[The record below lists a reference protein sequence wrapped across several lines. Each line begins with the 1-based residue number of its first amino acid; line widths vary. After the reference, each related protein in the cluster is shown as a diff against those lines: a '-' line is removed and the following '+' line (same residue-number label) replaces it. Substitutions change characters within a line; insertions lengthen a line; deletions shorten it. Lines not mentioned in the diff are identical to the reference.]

1 MEQNDPQSFSSG
13 NDLSRPMMD
22 PGLLAKASSG
32 IILIDPDTHNVA
44 DINDEA
50 VAILGIPR
58 EVILNQ
64 KCISTV
70 CLGLSES
77 CPFSPTNDPEFFN
90 GEYLVNKSDGKAAL
104 TRSFSEITLGG
115 KRFIVECLIDISD
128 RKKAEIELKN
138 QKELL
143 HAVYE
148 NASVGMALLDMNGNF
163 YQVNQA
169 LCEMFQYTEEELLSR
184 SYAVTHPDDLER
196 SEFVMAQLK
205 AGKIR
210 KNIMEKRYIRKD
222 GTVIFALHNIS
233 LIRDKSGNP
242 YLFIVQAQEITKMKE
257 ALQRAVQSDQLKS
270 TFLQNLSHEIRTPA
284 NAIFGFFQLMKDPAC
299 SFEDKMEY
307 IDHIRG
313 GIKQFI
319 LILNNIIDIS
329 KIETHQLQVSR
340 NVHDI
345 RALLSEVFASYS
357 AKFNSLNLQGIE
369 FSFFITE
376 TSEPVLIE
384 CDKQRLM
391 EALGF
396 LLDNAFKFTK
406 FGHITL
412 GCHFISGKEVIL
424 FVKDTGIGISEEK
437 QKYVFDKF
445 RQGDESNSRQ
455 YGGLGL
461 GLTLAREFIVLQ
473 GGQVWLQSE
482 PDKGTSVY
490 CSFPHQEKSAA
501 LKPGHDSSAAYEMI
515 DLSGKSILVAEDIE
529 SNFIFLSRWLRK
541 ANARVIWA
549 KNGLEAIE
557 ICHRDNTI
565 DMILMDLQM
574 PIVNGFDA
582 TRDILGFRPGLPIIA
597 QTAYSLDFDER
608 RALEAGCV
616 AYLAKPLDI
625 SHLFSVIKTH
635 IRKDIP

>member
-1 MEQNDPQSFSSG
+1 MK
-13 NDLSRPMMD
+13 
-22 PGLLAKASSG
+22 PGLLAKVSSG

-44 DINDEA
+44 DINNEA

-64 KCISTV
+64 KCVSSV
-70 CLGLSES
+70 CLGLSEN
-77 CPFSPTNDPEFFN
+77 CPFSPTDDPEFPN
-90 GEYLVNKSDGKAAL
+90 GEYLVNKSNEKAAV
-104 TRSFSEITLGG
+104 TRSFSEITLDG

-143 HAVYE
+143 YAVYE

-169 LCEMFQYTEEELLSR
+169 LCEMVQYTEEELLSR
-184 SYAVTHPDDLER
+184 KYPITHPDDLER
-196 SEFVMAQLK
+196 TEFVMAQLK
-205 AGKIR
+205 VGKIR
-210 KNIMEKRYIRKD
+210 KNIMEKRYVRKD
-222 GTVIFALHNIS
+222 GTVIFVLHNFS
-233 LIRDKSGNP
+233 MIRDNNGNP

-257 ALQRAVQSDQLKS
+257 AMQKAVQADHLKS

-284 NAIFGFFQLMKDPAC
+284 NAIFGFFQLMKDPEC
-299 SFEDKMEY
+299 SLEDKMEY
-307 IDHIRG
+307 IEQIRS
-313 GIKQFI
+313 GIEQFM

-329 KIETHQLQVSR
+329 KIETHQFQV
-340 NVHDI
+340 NKQTNDI
-345 RALLSEVFASYS
+345 ISLLTEVFTIYS
-357 AKFNSLNLQGIE
+357 AKFNMLNLPGIE
-369 FSFFITE
+369 FTLYMTE
-376 TSEPVLIE
+376 TAEPVLVE

-396 LLDNAFKFTK
+396 LLDNAIKFTK
-406 FGHITL
+406 FGRITL
-412 GCHFISGKEVIL
+412 GCHVISGKEVIM

-437 QKYVFDKF
+437 QEYIFNKF
-445 RQGDESNSRQ
+445 RQGDESSRRQ

-461 GLTLAREFIVLQ
+461 GLTLAKEFIVFQ
-473 GGQVWLQSE
+473 GGRMWLQSE

-490 CSFPHQEKSAA
+490 CSLPHQEKSAA

-529 SNFIFLSRWLRK
+529 SNFILLSRWLRK

-557 ICHRDNTI
+557 ICHRDDTI
-565 DMILMDLQM
+565 DMILMDIQM

-616 AYLAKPLDI
+616 AYLVKPLDI

-635 IRKDIP
+635 IR